1 MIQDLLDANRVRAG
15 HRLALDLKRCD
26 LVEIASDVIADLQD
40 ADRERVRLSAPDR
53 LEGVWAPDQL
63 TRALWNLITNA
74 LKHGAPGGQVDVGVG
89 RAPDGAVISVHNSGP
104 EIPLDEQARL
114 FEPFSRSRGAEARA
128 RGWGLGLT
136 LVRGCAEAH
145 GGAIEVSSTAAAG
158 TTFTLRLPL
167 DARPFQ
173 ATEGGAQ
180 PESISGGDSSRV
192 R

>member
-1 MIQDLLDANRVRAG
+1 MLRVDRMIQDLLDANRVRAG

-40 ADRERVRLSAPDR
+40 ADRERVRLNAPDR

-89 RAPDGAVISVHNSGP
+89 RAPDAAVISVHNSGP
-104 EIPLDEQARL
+104 EIPLAEQARL

-145 GGAIEVSSTAAAG
+145 GGAIELSSSAAEG

-173 ATEGGAQ
+173 AAVDPGT
-180 PESISGGDSSRV
+180 PPVDT
-192 R
+192 